1 MDAGREGGREGGK
14 EHRHR
19 IRQDDTV
26 KQSEWQ
32 RNEKREIKAN
42 MVQEDGEQRGKLLG
56 WSKREG
62 RKGSWKKNEQRQQ
75 TTSEQDTA

>member
-1 MDAGREGGREGGK
+1 MRYPNPPLGEKDGRRERGREGERERGREG
-14 EHRHR
+14 ESRHR

-56 WSKREG
+56 
-62 RKGSWKKNEQRQQ
+62 
-75 TTSEQDTA
+75 